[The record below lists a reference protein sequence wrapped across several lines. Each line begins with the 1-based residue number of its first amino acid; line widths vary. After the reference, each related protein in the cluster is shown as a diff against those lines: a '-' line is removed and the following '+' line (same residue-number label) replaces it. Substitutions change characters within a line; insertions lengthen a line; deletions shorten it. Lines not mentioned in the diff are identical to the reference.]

1 MKSFKLLAILV
12 AVLVFSSL
20 VYSYGIGDT
29 PKVKNLA
36 ESFAAYYQSGD
47 VDGLMKLYAVSVK
60 ANNRFYSQRE
70 LKSMSIRKS
79 SGNQGAT
86 IRGIVI
92 VGGLDGFKAVSP
104 GKFSGTVTFRVTY
117 EVNGKAKSM
126 DVPVSWTIAKPE
138 GSSDWRIIETSC
150 YKFILR

>member
-1 MKSFKLLAILV
+1 MKSFKLLIILV
-12 AVLVFSSL
+12 AVIVLSSL

-29 PKVKNLA
+29 PKVKNMA
-36 ESFAAYYQSGD
+36 ENFAAYYQSGD

-86 IRGIVI
+86 IQGIII

-104 GKFSGTVTFRVTY
+104 GKFCGTVTFRIAY
-117 EVNGKAKSM
+117 EVNGKAKSA

-138 GSSDWRIIETSC
+138 GGGDWRIIETSC
-150 YKFILR
+150 YTFNLQ